1 MRSHTLNVLSKGLFK
16 MSIVGVITALYIVFW
31 IGAYGDDVKKEFNK
45 PTEQTQQEKQSG
57 K

>member
-1 MRSHTLNVLSKGLFK
+1 